1 MGYIVDGLQFVHLA
15 QLFCIL
21 RLPPKAKE
29 KRLGKKER
37 RPKERW
43 RDGWSRR
50 AEAGSG
56 DSAFPLEADRGEVWV
71 WPPKVLLEHRLFK
84 RREKQCYSC
93 FLHRWVFPT
102 SKCNMDW
109 VIMLWSGIRW
119 IQQLTPSS
127 ALFFPCGGIGSSVK
141 EVSVIVVVIA
151 HSLAPSTTLVLKHAL
166 CASEHGGCSP
176 ALSI

>member
-1 MGYIVDGLQFVHLA
+1 MGYSLCIRLSFSVFCGCLQRQRRRDWERKKEDQKKDGEMDGAGGPRLA
-15 QLFCIL
+15 QVTQLSPWKQIEGRCGF
-21 RLPPKAKE
+21 E
-29 KRLGKKER
+29 
-37 RPKERW
+37 
-43 RDGWSRR
+43 
-50 AEAGSG
+50 
-56 DSAFPLEADRGEVWV
+56 
-71 WPPKVLLEHRLFK
+71 PPKVLLEHRLFK

-176 ALSI
+176 ALSISFC